1 MSKLDIFVNDKF
13 KVMSYMYDMMEKSY
27 LVRVT
32 QTELVEELGLSRST
46 INAIFRALK
55 ENGYIVHDDKI
66 LGKYYL
72 TEDAVKVVKMFRKF
86 G

>member
-13 KVMSYMYDMMEKSY
+13 KVMSYMYDMMDKSY

-55 ENGYIVHDDKI
+55 ENGYIVHDDKK

-72 TEDAVKVVKMFRKF
+72 TEDAVKVVKMFRKIN
-86 G
+86 

>member
-13 KVMSYMYDMMEKSY
+13 KVMSYMYDMMDKSY

-55 ENGYIVHDDKI
+55 ESGYIVHDDKK

-86 G
+86 S

>member
-13 KVMSYMYDMMEKSY
+13 KVMSYMYDMMDKSN

-32 QTELVEELGLSRST
+32 QTELVEELDLSRST
-46 INAIFRALK
+46 INAIFKALK
-55 ENGYIVHDDKI
+55 ENGYLLHEDNK

-86 G
+86 S